1 MIAALF
7 SPRILPLVLL
17 AVSGATLGAAL
28 LFQYAG
34 GYAPCVLCHYQRW
47 PHIAVIALAA
57 LAFLIWRR
65 RATGQPAGFVFV
77 CAATLLAGLGVS
89 LYHVGVEQGVFA
101 GPTSCSN
108 VVAGALSVEELRERL
123 TAAPIVR
130 CDEVV
135 WSLLGLSM
143 AAWNALICFA
153 LAGYAIIMALRK
165 ILGANRHAA

>member
-1 MIAALF
+1 MSGVLL
-7 SPRILPLVLL
+7 SPRLLPLALL

-28 LFQYAG
+28 LFQYVG

-47 PHIAVIALAA
+47 PHIAVIALAV
-57 LAFLIWRR
+57 LAVLLWRR
-65 RATGQPAGFVFV
+65 RAGGPPKAFGLV
-77 CAATLLAGLGVS
+77 CAAILLAGLAVS

-130 CDEVV
+130 CDEIV
-135 WSLLGLSM
+135 WSFLGLSM
-143 AAWNALICFA
+143 AAWNAVICFA
-153 LAGYAIIMALRK
+153 LAGYAIIMGLRK
-165 ILGANRHAA
+165 LSGTDRHAA